1 MNITK
6 INRADTQ
13 QQINFYNKRGIY
25 NATRSHTADKFVKNS
40 RHWISDI
47 LALSEHTL
55 PKKREYTKSD
65 YRKIGL
71 YEYIRKN
78 KQIFI
83 NMLNFENISDQN
95 QSETFA
101 FIHNQVQQTKKRMKE
116 ERHSNNFIDSIKNTF
131 IPQVVRN
138 RSEVEYYKEEGVY
151 LFIKENLNNFK
162 LFLNNIPTY
171 KSNPVKSTQLKE
183 PAKDFPI
190 LPIETPKQQTE
201 ITQPINTL
209 IEPPV
214 EPAVIKPHWQVYNE
228 LEAEKD
234 RLHKQ
239 FIAMDYNS
247 DRSDVQEKL
256 SKAAYALSDFKEKA
270 KRENFSLLE
279 KKDLSSASEN
289 ERWDYFINYAFP
301 LMQNN
306 EATAF
311 DCIEMFDKFGMRK
324 YFKRH
329 EKAVQ
334 LNTSLEELM
343 SYTPDEPSDKLI
355 SGLFDVIHKY
365 AVPNNKN
372 DDLDVAMLR
381 YILTNYDRYHLYKN
395 ISEDSLLK
403 AIDLFK
409 KMEFWN
415 TKSGHI
421 PNDIKIRY
429 IDRKFKD
436 SPRLNEIKEAVN
448 EMKNLWNSNNPEM
461 AV

>member
-1 MNITK
+1 MKVDNVTIQPNVNLSFLSDKSTETNITYPIKSDKVELSQKKSKNKNAWKCFLSTLAVVGAGVGIYFICRKKPPK
-6 INRADTQ
+6 IN
-13 QQINFYNKRGIY
+13 
-25 NATRSHTADKFVKNS
+25 
-40 RHWISDI
+40 
-47 LALSEHTL
+47 
-55 PKKREYTKSD
+55 
-65 YRKIGL
+65 
-71 YEYIRKN
+71 
-78 KQIFI
+78 
-83 NMLNFENISDQN
+83 
-95 QSETFA
+95 
-101 FIHNQVQQTKKRMKE
+101 
-116 ERHSNNFIDSIKNTF
+116 
-131 IPQVVRN
+131 
-138 RSEVEYYKEEGVY
+138 VE
-151 LFIKENLNNFK
+151 
-162 LFLNNIPTY
+162 P
-171 KSNPVKSTQLKE
+171 PVKPPVE
-183 PAKDFPI
+183 PPV
-190 LPIETPKQQTE
+190 
-201 ITQPINTL
+201 